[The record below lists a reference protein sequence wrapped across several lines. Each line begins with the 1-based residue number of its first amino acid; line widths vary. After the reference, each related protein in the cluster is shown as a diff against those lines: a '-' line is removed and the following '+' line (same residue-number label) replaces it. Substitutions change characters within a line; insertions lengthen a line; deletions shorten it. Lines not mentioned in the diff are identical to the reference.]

1 MNYPQNPYYRQ
12 APMMP
17 TMQSTSLVRADEE
30 EARQYPVAPGN
41 SVMIIDNAGQHL
53 FVKSLGFSPFD
64 QAQFEKYKLVK
75 IDSTEPSAIPKS
87 DVLPL
92 PEYASAEE
100 LKALRKEVDRLSQS
114 LKNKMKN
121 QNQNRRDD

>member
-12 APMMP
+12 APTMP
-17 TMQSTSLVRADEE
+17 TMQSTGLIRADEE

-64 QAQFEKYKLVK
+64 QAKFEMYKLVK
-75 IDSTEPSAIPKS
+75 IDHENADFPKS

-92 PEYASAEE
+92 PEYASADE
-100 LKALRKEVDRLSQS
+100 LKALKKEVERLGQS
-114 LKNKMKN
+114 LKNKMRN
-121 QNQNRRDD
+121 QNQNRRED